1 MEEKYPSESKIIG
14 DRKSIPLVRALG
26 LFTGVLLVAGVMIGS
41 GVFKKIIPMA
51 QTGLDES
58 SILMAWVIA
67 GIITMFGAFTLSGL
81 SSITEESGGV
91 YEYLRLS
98 FGNFFS
104 FLFGWT
110 DFTIMGSASVAAVAY
125 IFAQTVHA
133 LTPLPNPLTAWEHVS
148 IGNFIF
154 PFADS
159 GIKLLAIAAIILLT
173 WINYRGVQKGGMVS
187 NVVTSAKILG
197 IVILIFLGLFYSAPG
212 TETST
217 AAREINLQGG
227 AFLSA
232 IFGAMLS
239 AFWAYDGWSN
249 ISFVTGEIK
258 NPKRNVPLAIIA
270 GVSIAMLLYILVNYA
285 YMHVLSLPQL
295 AAVDQNTIGAVVV
308 AEKIIGTAGKTL
320 IVMLIMIS
328 VFGTLN
334 GIILAHSRVY
344 FRMAQEKYFFKNAAN
359 VHPTY
364 RTPYVSLVYT
374 MIWSC
379 ILVISGTFDMLTDMV
394 IFAGFLFYGL
404 LAVAVIKLKRKGV
417 IKVKVIGYP
426 IIPVIIILFSMALI
440 FKTVMVQPKQSLIGL
455 GLVLTSVPFY
465 YYFKKQQQ
473 RIGNK

>member
-1 MEEKYPSESKIIG
+1 MEDKYKNENRSVT
-14 DRKSIPLVRALG
+14 DRASIPLVRALG
-26 LFTGVLLVAGVMIGS
+26 LFTGILLVAGVMIGS

-51 QTGLDES
+51 QTGLGETA
-58 SILMAWVIA
+58 ILMAWIVA

-81 SSITEESGGV
+81 SSMTEESGGV

-110 DFTIMGSASVAAVAY
+110 DFTIMGCASVAAVAF

-133 LTPLPNPLTAWEHVS
+133 LIPLPNPFISLEHIS
-148 IGNFIF
+148 IGNFIL

-159 GIKLLAIAAIILLT
+159 GIKLLAIAAIVLLT
-173 WINYRGVQKGGMVS
+173 WVNYRGVRKGGIVN

-197 IVILIFLGLFYSAPG
+197 ILVLIVLGLSYIAPAAEPATAV
-212 TETST
+212 TEN
-217 AAREINLQGG
+217 NLGGG
-227 AFLSA
+227 AFFSA
-232 IFGAMLS
+232 MFGAMLS

-258 NPKRNVPLAIIA
+258 NPKRNVPLAIIC
-270 GVSIAMLLYILVNYA
+270 GVSIAMLLYVLVNYS
-285 YMHVLSLPQL
+285 YMHVLSLQQL
-295 AAVDQNTIGAVVV
+295 AAVDKNTIGAVVV
-308 AEKIIGTAGKTL
+308 AEEIIGAAGKTL
-320 IVMLIMIS
+320 IVALIMVS

-359 VHPTY
+359 VHPAY
-364 RTPYVSLVYT
+364 RTPYVSLLYT

-379 ILVISGTFDMLTDMV
+379 ILVVSGTFDMLTDMV

-404 LAVAVIKLKRKGV
+404 LAVALIKMKRKGI
-417 IKVKVIGYP
+417 IKTKVIGYP
-426 IIPVIIILFSMALI
+426 VLPVIIILFSIALI
-440 FKTVMVQPKQSLIGL
+440 VNTVMVQPKQSVIGL
-455 GLVLTSVPFY
+455 GLVLSGVPFY
-465 YYFKKQQQ
+465 YYFKKQGQKN
-473 RIGNK
+473 RNI